1 MIHAHLSCSSFA
13 RPVSGRFSWPA
24 RRRSVLLAVG
34 MLLLSGCSVVSS
46 MGSSTPANG
55 PAPAIGPYEP
65 VRRAG
70 DLLFLSGQIGARD
83 DGTVVP
89 GGVGAETKRA
99 LERIKSLVESE
110 GSTME
115 RVVKCTVFLV
125 DVADWDAMNAVY
137 ATFFTAGRRPAR
149 SSVGGVVL
157 PREARV
163 EIECV
168 ATVGT

>member
-1 MIHAHLSCSSFA
+1 MIPAHSSRSTFA
-13 RPVSGRFSWPA
+13 RLVSRATSWSA
-24 RRRSVLLAVG
+24 RRRVG
-34 MLLLSGCSVVSS
+34 IVAASLLLLSGCSVVS
-46 MGSSTPANG
+46 GISSTPSTG

-70 DLLFLSGQIGARD
+70 NLLFLSGQIGTRD
-83 DGTVVP
+83 DGTVVS
-89 GGVGAETKRA
+89 GGIGAETKRA
-99 LERIKSLVESE
+99 LERVKALVESE
-110 GSTME
+110 GSTMD

-125 DVADWDAMNAVY
+125 DVAEWDAMNAVY
-137 ATFFTAGRRPAR
+137 ATFFTAGRKPAR
-149 SSVGGVVL
+149 SAVGGVML